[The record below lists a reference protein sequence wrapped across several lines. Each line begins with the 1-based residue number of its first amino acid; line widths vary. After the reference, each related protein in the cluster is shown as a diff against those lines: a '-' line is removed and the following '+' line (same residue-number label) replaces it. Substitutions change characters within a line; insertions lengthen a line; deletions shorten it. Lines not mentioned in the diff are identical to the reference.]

1 MHLTPIQLHYLKKEL
16 INLELNREWAY
27 LQETCPD
34 LIYLS
39 SIPQQQQQQQQQNP
53 VILTTTEDL
62 PFIRFIIHHL
72 IQPFPLIQYQT
83 EQQKT
88 TFWSQWQFFLTEW
101 YQRQPS
107 TWMPSATQETLER
120 RAMIVKVK
128 KMVSLLLEKLIKCNV
143 EEASYNPSMTSD
155 DLTHQLDIGLTT
167 SRPPPSPS
175 PSPSARD
182 DTNSTTE
189 TKTTAATANSTT
201 MMMMMHGINIVSAQ
215 VLDTQ
220 DTRSHRRRFQRF
232 LTNSTATQHTYFI
245 IETKDNNVVHYVPR
259 RHSDFRRL
267 AKQLRSQ
274 FPERKDI
281 PTVPAK
287 IRAGNNSEDGLPWC
301 EMDRRRLRAFLQQVA
316 SIPALRQSDLFQ
328 AFLLPAFPNKSPA
341 KSDDDDDTDEDDSAY
356 EKKTTMM
363 MTALWNKDKHLDK
376 NDVAIRQQLDEA
388 LHLDQQQYSQHID
401 DTLSSLDQELKQ
413 IKQLLFQPGGCTHLL
428 NVIKTTENWQDLP
441 NDIKKGFEWGQLCF
455 AFTLHKQLVVSDL
468 ALENRNQLRKTHNY
482 MPYRTLSTLMKIY
495 NPMHMVKAMLNLFL
509 ARPFGGQSLMQR
521 TILINLQEEMNSIQK
536 DIKTLEKSID
546 PMICDK
552 LYNAV
557 TTKRTDAHDVL
568 EGLSPVNA
576 LLFILKHVDIEPV
589 FSASKF
595 QHINFTDTPNN
606 DNDSIHWKD
615 VQRLWH
621 LYAKREDHT
630 KWMDILLQ
638 QVTGTLLQSVME
650 ILYQPLA
657 QVYQAADLGT
667 TLYELK
673 DFIDDLIHVM
683 DDIQLDQQHQPLSS
697 SLDTIQPFI
706 DLVQR
711 HQHAF
716 YQFVHNVHTQTE
728 SKLFTDLISFVD
740 TWLARTYEPPFS
752 KDQCDTTSSSPSP
765 PSPRWNI
772 HAFWSE
778 ANLNKEQEQALAKE
792 LDVICEYHH
801 ARKVHMFEKRR
812 RRMEKM
818 VAVGQRNDA
827 QSLDNEMIHG
837 WSDVDEEESDLD
849 DDMDE
854 SSNQPHLRNRI
865 IPPTFPSSSVL
876 SSFLLPT
883 FVRQISPLLLFD

>member
-1 MHLTPIQLHYLKKEL
+1 MHLSPIQLHYLKKEL

-39 SIPQQQQQQQQQNP
+39 SVPLPPQRQQSTK
-53 VILTTTEDL
+53 LTTTQDL

-83 EQQKT
+83 ELQKT
-88 TFWSQWQFFLTEW
+88 TFWSQWQLFLTEW

-107 TWMPSATQETLER
+107 TWMPSATQEALER

-128 KMVSLLLEKLIKCNV
+128 KMVSLFLEKLIKCNV

-155 DLTHQLDIGLTT
+155 DLTQQLDIGLTT
-167 SRPPPSPS
+167 SRPPPSSS
-175 PSPSARD
+175 PSPRD
-182 DTNSTTE
+182 DTNSTT
-189 TKTTAATANSTT
+189 KTNAATGDSTT
-201 MMMMMHGINIVSAQ
+201 IVMMHGINIISAQ

-220 DTRSHRRRFQRF
+220 HIRSHRRRFHRF
-232 LTNSTATQHTYFI
+232 LTNSTTTQHTYFI
-245 IETKDNNVVHYVPR
+245 IETKDNNDLHYVPR

-287 IRAGNNSEDGLPWC
+287 IRVSNNIEDGLPWC
-301 EMDRRRLRAFLQQVA
+301 EMDRRRLRAFLHRVA

-328 AFLLPAFPNKSPA
+328 AFLLPACANKSPS
-341 KSDDDDDTDEDDSAY
+341 KSDDDDDDDNTDDDDGAY
-356 EKKTTMM
+356 EKKATMM
-363 MTALWNKDKHLDK
+363 MTTLWNKDKDLDN
-376 NDVAIRQQLDEA
+376 NDVAIRQHLDEA
-388 LHLDQQQYSQHID
+388 LRLDQQQYSQHID

-413 IKQLLFQPGGCTHLL
+413 IKHLLFQPGGCTHLL
-428 NVIKTTENWQDLP
+428 DVIKTTENWQDLP

-495 NPMHMVKAMLNLFL
+495 NPMYMVKAMLNLFL

-536 DIKTLEKSID
+536 DIKALEKTMD

-557 TTKRTDAHDVL
+557 TTKRTDADDVL
-568 EGLSPVNA
+568 EGLSPANA
-576 LLFILKHVDIEPV
+576 LLFILKHVDIEPIL
-589 FSASKF
+589 SAS
-595 QHINFTDTPNN
+595 QLQYINFTSTRNN
-606 DNDSIHWKD
+606 NNDSIHWKD

-673 DFIDDLIHVM
+673 HFIDDLIHVM
-683 DDIQLDQQHQPLSS
+683 DDIQLDQQQQPSSS

-728 SKLFTDLISFVD
+728 SKLFTDLISYVD
-740 TWLARTYEPPFS
+740 TWLARTYQPPFS
-752 KDQCDTTSSSPSP
+752 KDHCDTTS
-765 PSPRWNI
+765 SPRWNI
-772 HAFWSE
+772 HAFWSQV
-778 ANLNKEQEQALAKE
+778 NLDKEQEQALAKE
-792 LDVICEYHH
+792 LDLICEYHH

-812 RRMEKM
+812 LRMEKM
-818 VAVGQRNDA
+818 VAMDQRNDA
-827 QSLDNEMIHG
+827 QPLDDEMIHA
-837 WSDVDEEESDLD
+837 WSDIDEEESDLD
-849 DDMDE
+849 DGIDD

-883 FVRQISPLLLFD
+883 FVHQISPLLLFE